1 MTFLSRHWA
10 LFIFAFVALSLFMA
24 WQRLP
29 AAAEAGI
36 MSVPNGRRLLL
47 RVLAFFGVVLGAQE
61 AIVLTAGWATALCV
75 YTRPASDPFVIAML
89 AVQFLASAWTI
100 WWVWRGQGAFVL
112 GRLGALLEGRA
123 DPPASIPPV
132 RVRAFVTLIVAGGAL
147 VAALGLSGLW
157 LWPTVDRD
165 VCVVPARAAQL
176 H

>member
-100 WWVWRGQGAFVL
+100 WWVWRGQGPSSSDASGPSSRDGQTLPPQF
-112 GRLGALLEGRA
+112 RLCGFA
-123 DPPASIPPV
+123 P
-132 RVRAFVTLIVAGGAL
+132 
-147 VAALGLSGLW
+147 LSS
-157 LWPTVDRD
+157 
-165 VCVVPARAAQL
+165 
-176 H
+176 